1 MTVSE
6 FKIENHRHITEEVA
20 ERQPLYDGTYPEAG
34 DKLIDC
40 IVITDDN
47 PDGYTAYFKPSQIG
61 DFEIIDDPEYDVFLP
76 LAEQKFKVKIK

>member
-20 ERQPLYDGTYPEAG
+20 ERQPLFDGSYAEAG
-34 DKLIDC
+34 DILVDC
-40 IVITDDN
+40 IIVSDDK
-47 PDGYTAYFKPSQIG
+47 PDGYTAYFIPTQLAEL
-61 DFEIIDDPEYDVFLP
+61 EIVDDPEYDVFLP